1 MERIPTIR
9 ATPNVNP
16 FQMKT
21 NFLVFIWSDCVAK
34 VVTLKIGPVKTC
46 LGENIPDFITK
57 ILHHLELYGTMKEGI
72 YRVPGA
78 KLEVDRL
85 KSKLDTDPHC
95 INIDFDGFNVNAVA
109 AAFKDFLRKLPVPLL
124 PYDVRDSFVGPF
136 CSKKKLFLVQKL
148 TFKIQFYPD
157 ILRVMTNYQT
167 GSGRDDRYG
176 ELTRILKELPMHH
189 RQTIEKIF
197 FHLASVARKSEEN
210 RMDPQALAIILA
222 PCIIR

>member
-1 MERIPTIR
+1 MT
-9 ATPNVNP
+9 
-16 FQMKT
+16 
-21 NFLVFIWSDCVAK
+21 S
-34 VVTLKIGPVKTC
+34 C

-124 PYDVRDSFVGPF
+124 PYDVSKLHYFDAKVISVDSCNSFSSIP
-136 CSKKKLFLVQKL
+136 
-148 TFKIQFYPD
+148 IFY
-157 ILRVMTNYQT
+157 
-167 GSGRDDRYG
+167 
-176 ELTRILKELPMHH
+176 
-189 RQTIEKIF
+189 
-197 FHLASVARKSEEN
+197 AS
-210 RMDPQALAIILA
+210 
-222 PCIIR
+222 